1 MHVITNSRYINLHP
15 QTNMIIIWKFTVTN
29 IITNIGEEK
38 EYLSCDSVD
47 EI

>member
-1 MHVITNSRYINLHP
+1 
-15 QTNMIIIWKFTVTN
+15 VTN